1 MRKKLKKQ
9 SSKNKKIE
17 KFMKRR
23 KWKKMQLNKKN
34 IKMQNSYVNIV
45 MLFLK
50 QTNRNS
56 TNSLIVLIYL
66 AFSFSLHFLFSLST
80 YRL

>member
-56 TNSLIVLIYL
+56 TTTIVISIKKR
-66 AFSFSLHFLFSLST
+66 F
-80 YRL
+80 